1 MNPLQQM
8 ELARL
13 DHQERLQQSQRNR
26 LASQIKRK
34 SLFNLSLFHFKKANA
49 SNSRQASIKRD
60 IVAAN

>member
-13 DHQERLQQSQRNR
+13 DHQERLQQSQHNR

-34 SLFNLSLFHFKKANA
+34 SLFNLSFFHFKKANA
-49 SNSRQASIKRD
+49 SNSRRAGIKRD

>member
-13 DHQERLQQSQRNR
+13 DHQERLQQSQRNH

-49 SNSRQASIKRD
+49 SNNRQASIKRD